1 VKVKGWRAAVVM
13 LSVLAST
20 SICQAQDRVSGATLA
35 RMDQVAQS
43 FVAAGTFSGS
53 VLVAR
58 GNDVVFSKGYGL
70 ASVERKTPNSP
81 ETRYRI
87 ASITKQFTA
96 ASILLLEER
105 GRLSLDDQIKKY
117 LPSVPAAW
125 DEITIFHL
133 LTHTAGFAGLQ
144 TPLNARGTPLVNS
157 EGTLAGYARRL
168 GERPLLSRPG
178 ETFSY
183 TNAGYWILGLLI
195 ETISGQGYEPFV
207 RENLLAPVGLANTGL
222 YAQVPADTLAT
233 LSATPGGPPVPP
245 ANTLAHPDSAAGFYS
260 TTGDLAR
267 WQTALYGGKV
277 LSAASLK
284 KMTTM
289 FKGDYGLGIYL
300 RTIDGRRTMTHGGG
314 VPTFANLTYF
324 PDQGISVVVLG
335 NLNTTPA
342 PEIAAFLGALAHGA
356 SVQLASERKSI
367 TLAPQV
373 LQRYVGMYQMGGGTM
388 QIVSDGGQLALSS
401 NGMLTP
407 LLAESE
413 TSFFLQGT
421 NLRFEFVRDANG
433 VVTEMLLQQG
443 TRSDRATRVP

>member
-1 VKVKGWRAAVVM
+1 MQVEGWRGAVVLM
-13 LSVLAST
+13 SVVLAPAA
-20 SICQAQDRVSGATLA
+20 ICEAQDTA
-35 RMDQVAQS
+35 RMEQVVQS
-43 FVAAGTFSGS
+43 FVTAGTFSGS

-70 ASVERKTPNSP
+70 ASFERKTPNTP
-81 ETRYRI
+81 ETRYRV

-105 GRLSLDDQIKKY
+105 GRLSLDDRVKKY
-117 LPSVPAAW
+117 LPAVPASW

-144 TPLNARGTPLVNS
+144 TPIDARGAPVVNA
-157 EGTLAGYARRL
+157 EGTLAGYVRQL

-195 ETISGQGYEPFV
+195 ETVSGQGYEQFV
-207 RENLLAPVGLANTGL
+207 RANLLAPLGLANTGL

-233 LSATPGGPPVPP
+233 LSATPGGPSVPP

-284 KMTTM
+284 KMTTT
-289 FKGDYGLGIYL
+289 FRGDYGLGIYL

-314 VPTFANLTYF
+314 APTFANLTYF
-324 PDQGISVVVLG
+324 PDQRISVVVLG

-342 PEIAAFLGALAHGA
+342 PEIAAFLGALAHGDA
-356 SVQLASERKSI
+356 VQLASERKTI

-373 LQRYVGMYQMGGGTM
+373 LERYVGVYRMGGGTVNV
-388 QIVSDGGQLALSS
+388 VSDGTQLALAS
-401 NGMLTP
+401 NGLTTP

-413 TSFFLQGT
+413 SSFYLQGT
-421 NLRFEFVRDANG
+421 NLRLEFVRDANG
-433 VVTEMLLQQG
+433 VVTELMMQQG
-443 TRSDRATRVP
+443 TRTERATRVP